1 MFIDM
6 NNPIFINQLTD
17 LSKNRFALDTLSNE
31 QFFEFYQTLLSNFNI
46 HAGNNW
52 YLIGTDGCHLCDVTK
67 SIIEQASC
75 LGSLPILHNLDLAE
89 ANDTGLLVDTLGI
102 MIPVILTPSHLL
114 CYPFGVMDVVNLAK
128 TSA

>member
-1 MFIDM
+1 MFVDM

-31 QFFEFYQTLLSNFNI
+31 QFFEFYQTLLSNFKI
-46 HAGNNW
+46 RAGNNW

-67 SIIEQASC
+67 SIVEQASC
-75 LGSLPILHNLDLAE
+75 LGSLPILHYLDLAE
-89 ANDTGLLVDTLGI
+89 ANDASLLVDSLGV
-102 MIPVILTPSHLL
+102 MIPVILTPSRLL
-114 CYPFGVMDVVNLAK
+114 CYPFGVMDVVNLTK